1 MLKKIVIVVI
11 IILALVL
18 AYLAWSLLNV
28 KRVSYITLQFGEAIE
43 TLLVSGRVVGEGAVP
58 LSFKLSGQLSALVVL
73 EGDLVFKGEEIA
85 RLDDQEVLNLVTQ
98 SENNL
103 NSAEIAVSRLQ
114 NRDLPQ
120 AEEALR
126 QAEIR
131 AEIAESLYRDAAD
144 NRLAEAIEIFA
155 EAEREESD
163 RRRLYEDAR
172 KSYQEGNID
181 LDTLN
186 RITEEWESSLDSL
199 DAATTAKDNLESE
212 VANLARELEIARS
225 QERSAESTLNS
236 LKNEELQEA
245 RLKVD
250 QARTQLEQAR
260 LELEQTVMK
269 APFPGVISQISVG
282 TGQHVSPG
290 QEVCI
295 IIPESANT
303 IVEAQVDEEF
313 AGKIVA
319 GQEVVIRS
327 AAFPDTLFT
336 GNVERVSPTIDPA
349 RGTFQVRFIL
359 DRFAGELL
367 PDLAVTAEIVT
378 DRFGESL
385 LVEQS
390 LTFQENGA
398 LFVFVEESGYAGKR
412 EITTDDLGRGFLLV
426 KEGLSAGDK
435 VLADL
440 DLEEGQRI
448 RLGEERKND

>member
-1 MLKKIVIVVI
+1 MLKRIVIIAI
-11 IILALVL
+11 IILTLVL

-28 KRVSYITLQFGEAIE
+28 KRASYVIMQLDEAVE

-58 LSFKLSGQLSALVVL
+58 LSFKRSGQLSDLVVL
-73 EGDLVFKGEEIA
+73 EGDLIFKGEDIA
-85 RLDDQEVLNLVTQ
+85 RLDDREALYLVTQ

-131 AEIAESLYRDAAD
+131 AEIAESLYRDAVD
-144 NRLAEAIEIFA
+144 NRLAEALEDLA
-155 EAEREESD
+155 EAEREELE

-172 KSYQEGNID
+172 KSYREGTVD
-181 LDTLN
+181 LDTFEK
-186 RITEEWESSLDSL
+186 IKEEWERAQ
-199 DAATTAKDNLESE
+199 DALGVAITAKDHVENE
-212 VANLARELEIARS
+212 VANLARELEIVRS
-225 QERSAESTLNS
+225 QERSAESNLSS
-236 LKNEELQEA
+236 LENEELREA

-260 LELEQTVMK
+260 LELEQTVLK
-269 APFPGVISQISVG
+269 APFPGIISQISVG
-282 TGQHVSPG
+282 KGQHVSPG
-290 QEVCI
+290 QEVCV
-295 IIPESANT
+295 IIPEAANT

-313 AGKIVA
+313 AGKIET

-327 AAFPDTLFT
+327 TAFPDTLFS

-359 DRFAGELL
+359 DRFASELL

-378 DRFGESL
+378 GSFGASL
-385 LVEQS
+385 LIEQS
-390 LTFQENGA
+390 LTFQDNGDV
-398 LFVFVEESGYAGKR
+398 FVFVEESGYVRKR
-412 EITTDDLGRGFLLV
+412 MIITDDLGRSVLLV
-426 KEGLSAGDK
+426 KEGLSVGDK
-435 VLADL
+435 VLVDL
-440 DLEEGQRI
+440 DLEEGRRI